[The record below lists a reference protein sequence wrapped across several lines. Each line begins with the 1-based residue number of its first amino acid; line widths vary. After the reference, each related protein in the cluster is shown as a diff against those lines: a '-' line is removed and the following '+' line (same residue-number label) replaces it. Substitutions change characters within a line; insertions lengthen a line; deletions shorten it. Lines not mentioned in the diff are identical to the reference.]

1 MTGSS
6 VKQQTDFHCCRKPS
20 NLSPFNV
27 FLTLSR
33 NSLTNATAK
42 LRSDLGKF
50 YERIHYCRN
59 YPYSGRER
67 TLLALLRAAQ
77 REAMSDL
84 IFAGIIVAF
93 FVASALYVRFCEK
106 L

>member
-1 MTGSS
+1 
-6 VKQQTDFHCCRKPS
+6 VQA
-20 NLSPFNV
+20 SPRVSINV

-33 NSLTNATAK
+33 NSLTNVLAK
-42 LRSDLGKF
+42 VCSDLGKF

-59 YPYSGRER
+59 HPYSGRER
-67 TLLALLRAAQ
+67 DLLALLRAAQ

-93 FVASALYVRFCEK
+93 FVASTLYVRFCEK